1 MLHLLWVIIIGFIAG
16 AVAKFFM
23 PGKDP
28 GGFLITTGLG
38 VGGALVATFLGRLV
52 GWYQEGESAGFIA
65 AVVGAVIVLAVYRFI
80 KRKQAAP

>member
-1 MLHLLWVIIIGFIAG
+1 MLHLLWVVIIGFVAG
-16 AVAKFFM
+16 AVAKFIM

-65 AVVGAVIVLAVYRFI
+65 AVVGAIIVLVVYRFI
-80 KRKQAAP
+80 KKKQASS